1 MILSDTHV
9 HTQFSSDSQEPMENM
24 VKRGIELGLKE
35 IYFTD
40 HMDLDFPKQYK
51 YDFLF
56 DIHAQQAGI
65 SRLDKKYSEITLYR
79 GIELGLQPHLAK
91 QADQLLSENSF
102 DYVIGSVHVV
112 DGLDPYYPEYWE
124 GKNSEEAGILH
135 YFETALSCLETMHNF
150 DSFGHLDYIIR
161 YAPSGPKNYSYKRYC
176 DVIDAILISL
186 IQNGKSLEMNT
197 SGYKK
202 NGFSNPHLDII
213 KRYLELGGE
222 NITIGSDG
230 HDTLHLSLD
239 FETAFY
245 ECRKIGLSSYT
256 TYQNRKPIHHAI

>member
-91 QADQLLSENSF
+91 QADQLLSEKI
-102 DYVIGSVHVV
+102 DHLLVHQNKK
-112 DGLDPYYPEYWE
+112 LLEIQEMQIQYLENIE
-124 GKNSEEAGILH
+124 NQILH
-135 YFETALSCLETMHNF
+135 TK
-150 DSFGHLDYIIR
+150 D
-161 YAPSGPKNYSYKRYC
+161 
-176 DVIDAILISL
+176 
-186 IQNGKSLEMNT
+186 
-197 SGYKK
+197 KK
-202 NGFSNPHLDII
+202 
-213 KRYLELGGE
+213 E
-222 NITIGSDG
+222 NK
-230 HDTLHLSLD
+230 
-239 FETAFY
+239 E
-245 ECRKIGLSSYT
+245 EE
-256 TYQNRKPIHHAI
+256 